1 MAGSS
6 FNLLNK
12 AFILKNAWRLLMDNK
27 SIWSQTIKGKYF
39 PQSDIINATSPKN
52 HNSSVWKNIYKISR
66 LLRDACFW
74 ILGNG
79 KKINFWKDMWIGN
92 IRIQDYVQNIPPDL
106 QNLRVTDLINWN
118 TKIWK
123 LEMVKP

>member
-1 MAGSS
+1 MRVFG
-6 FNLLNK
+6 FL
-12 AFILKNAWRLLMDNK
+12 
-27 SIWSQTIKGKYF
+27 
-39 PQSDIINATSPKN
+39 ATE
-52 HNSSVWKNIYKISR
+52 
-66 LLRDACFW
+66 
-74 ILGNG
+74 

-106 QNLRVTDLINWN
+106 QNLRATDLINWN